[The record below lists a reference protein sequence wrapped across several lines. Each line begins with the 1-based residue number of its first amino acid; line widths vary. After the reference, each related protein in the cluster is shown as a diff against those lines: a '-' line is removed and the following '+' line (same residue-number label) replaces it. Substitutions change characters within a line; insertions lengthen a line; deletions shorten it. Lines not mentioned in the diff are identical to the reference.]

1 MDGEPVHYLRDS
13 ISHRQRLSRL
23 RRVPSRSLSRERIE
37 RLVKFVARPRRN
49 SRLRSSRVRSGRY
62 PSAILNSCRLNLS
75 LMWPHSRILE
85 FSLLLICCSSGML
98 GQVLVAEPD
107 VVLTL
112 DQAIQR
118 AQGNETAYAN
128 AVAESRIA
136 NLDRSIARDSLL
148 PTLTFHNQGLYTQPN
163 GSVNQAGPGTGSQP
177 SPRFIANNAVRE
189 YASQGMV
196 NETVGLAG
204 VAGIRRADAAAAQAA
219 AELEVARRGLIAAV
233 TGLYYGL
240 AAADNKLE
248 AAQRAHDE
256 AADFT
261 KLTGQREQAREAAH
275 ADVVK
280 AQLEQQQRE
289 RELSD
294 AKL

>member
-1 MDGEPVHYLRDS
+1 MLLAVTM
-13 ISHRQRLSRL
+13 RQIIQY
-23 RRVPSRSLSRERIE
+23 SLDRTGSNMLPGAFL
-37 RLVKFVARPRRN
+37 LV
-49 SRLRSSRVRSGRY
+49 
-62 PSAILNSCRLNLS
+62 
-75 LMWPHSRILE
+75 
-85 FSLLLICCSSGML
+85 ML
-98 GQVLVAEPD
+98 GVVQVPPSQAQSPTNSPPQDQQGGANPVAI
-107 VVLTL
+107 TL
-112 DQAIQR
+112 DDAIRR
-118 AQGNETAYAN
+118 AAANEPGYATAFADSK
-128 AVAESRIA
+128 VAAI
-136 NLDRSIARDSLL
+136 DRSIAAAGML
-148 PTLTFHNQGLYTQPN
+148 PSVTYHNQALYTEPN
-163 GSVNQAGPGTGSQP
+163 GLLNQAGQGAGSQP

-189 YASQGMV
+189 YASQGIV

-204 VAGIRRADAAAAQAA
+204 VAGMRRADAAAAQAA

-294 AKL
+294 AKLAASKAR